1 MAQDR
6 RPKLVIPVS
15 TLQYFRGTL
24 GLFLLTLVLVLG
36 LGLKA
41 IRFGTVDGTQK
52 GVLLNHITGELD
64 ILEAGTHI
72 YNGITK
78 SFVTIDITLQTEE
91 MVAERGRGKV
101 ATPDDLK
108 VKTVDGSDV
117 ELDLTVQ
124 YQLLTS
130 PDNIRTV
137 VNDSGIDGAYKDKW
151 IRDYARSIC
160 RNTFGELTTEQF
172 YDSAMRGEKAR
183 KATDTL
189 NELLNPFAI
198 HIVTIIP
205 EEFRFYEEYEDKIK
219 QKKLAD
225 QSVEAET
232 SKARAARESMARMR
246 VEATK
251 AKDVTIE
258 AFTGSMR
265 ELVVTAVAEST
276 KARENAEAYAIK
288 TRIDAEAKRYRMEK
302 DANAILASK
311 KAEAEGLAQMAKA
324 LQGVGGVNIVKME
337 YAKKLRD
344 MKISGQPFTIR
355 GITERFEHH
364 EDQTTQRTQTRTQS
378 RTSKTGTRASAGQAG
393 DL

>member
-1 MAQDR
+1 MAENKG
-6 RPKLVIPVS
+6 PKLVIPVS
-15 TLQYFRGTL
+15 TLRYFRGTL
-24 GLFLLTLVLVLG
+24 VLFLVTLVLILG

-41 IRFGTVDGTQK
+41 IRFSTVGGTEK
-52 GVLLNHITGELD
+52 GVLLNHISGDVE
-64 ILEAGTHI
+64 ILQAGTHI

-78 SFVTIDITLQTEE
+78 SFVAIDVTLQTEE
-91 MVAERGRGKV
+91 MVQERGRGKV
-101 ATPDDLK
+101 TSRDDLK
-108 VKTVDGSDV
+108 VKTIDGSDV

-130 PDNIRTV
+130 AEDIRKV
-137 VNDSGIDGAYKDKW
+137 VSDSGTGDAYKNKW

-183 KATDTL
+183 KATDIL
-189 NELLNPFAI
+189 NERLNPFAI

-205 EEFRFYEEYEDKIK
+205 EEFRFYEEYEEKIK
-219 QKKLAD
+219 LKKLAD

-251 AKDVTIE
+251 AKDVFVE
-258 AFTGSMR
+258 AYTGSMR
-265 ELVVTAVAEST
+265 EIIVTAEAEAQ

-288 TRIDAEAKRYRMEK
+288 TRVNAEAQKYQMEK
-302 DANAILASK
+302 EASAILATK
-311 KAEAEGLAQMAKA
+311 KAEAEGLAQMANA
-324 LQGVGGVNIVKME
+324 LKGDGGVNIVKME

-344 MKISGQPFTIR
+344 MRISGQPFTIR
-355 GITERFEHH
+355 GVTERFEHH
-364 EDQTTQRTQTRTQS
+364 EDQVSRPTPRTQTRT
-378 RTSKTGTRASAGQAG
+378 SKSGTRASAGQE
-393 DL
+393 DNR